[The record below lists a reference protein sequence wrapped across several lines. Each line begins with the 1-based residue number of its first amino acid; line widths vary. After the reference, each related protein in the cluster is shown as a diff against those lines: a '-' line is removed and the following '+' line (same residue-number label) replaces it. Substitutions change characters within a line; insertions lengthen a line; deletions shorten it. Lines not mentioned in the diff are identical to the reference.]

1 MNVPSDLQYT
11 KSHEWVRMDHDV
23 ATVGITEYAQS
34 ELGDIVF
41 VDLPTHGRAV
51 EAGQSVGSV
60 ESVKTVSDLYAP
72 VTGEVIEANSALGA
86 RPELVNSSPYD
97 EGWMFKVRLSGAPSG
112 LLSADE
118 YRAFLEE

>member
-11 KSHEWVRMDHDV
+11 KSHEWVRIENGV
-23 ATVGITEYAQS
+23 ATVGITEFAQS

-41 VDLPTHGRAV
+41 VDLPTHGRAI
-51 EAGQSVGSV
+51 EAGQAVGSV

-72 VTGEVIEANSALGA
+72 VTGEVIEANAALGA
-86 RPELVNSSPYD
+86 RPELVNASPYD
-97 EGWMFKVRLSGAPSG
+97 EGWMFKVRMTQPAAG

-118 YRAFLEE
+118 YRASLEE

>member
-11 KSHEWVRMDHDV
+11 KSHEWVRMDHDI

-41 VDLPTHGRAV
+41 VDLPTHGRAI

-72 VTGEVIEANSALGA
+72 VAGEVIEANSALGA

-97 EGWMFKVRLSGAPSG
+97 EGWMFKVRLSGSPSG

-118 YRAFLEE
+118 YRALLEE

>member
-11 KSHEWVRMDHDV
+11 KSHEWVRMDHDI

-41 VDLPTHGRAV
+41 VDLPTNGRAI

-97 EGWMFKVRLSGAPSG
+97 EGWMFKVRLSGSPSG

-118 YRAFLEE
+118 YKALLEE